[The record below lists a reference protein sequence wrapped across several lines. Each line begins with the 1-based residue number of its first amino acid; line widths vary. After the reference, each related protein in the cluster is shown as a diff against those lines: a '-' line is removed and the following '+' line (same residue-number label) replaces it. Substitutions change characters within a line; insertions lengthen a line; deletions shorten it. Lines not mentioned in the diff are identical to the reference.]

1 MAKAPFDHGPSWLE
15 RADQWRHRIPFW
27 WWLTY
32 DALVGV
38 VIVAGTSPSE
48 WAFWLGWAVL
58 FIAVVIDAVEFWVKR
73 PASRAKLAPKPV
85 YEPHPREFEDAVLR
99 LIHAAEGVNA
109 NVMKSGLAFRRGLLT
124 DECLYVRSL
133 IEDAREARRA
143 ALRASA

>member
-1 MAKAPFDHGPSWLE
+1 MSRVPGTFARSRSRVTPGAGALRQVPVPAREFRPSWLE
-15 RADQWRHRIPFW
+15 RADHWRHRIPFW

-73 PASRAKLAPKPV
+73 PASRAKLA
-85 YEPHPREFEDAVLR
+85 
-99 LIHAAEGVNA
+99 
-109 NVMKSGLAFRRGLLT
+109 S
-124 DECLYVRSL
+124 
-133 IEDAREARRA
+133 
-143 ALRASA
+143 